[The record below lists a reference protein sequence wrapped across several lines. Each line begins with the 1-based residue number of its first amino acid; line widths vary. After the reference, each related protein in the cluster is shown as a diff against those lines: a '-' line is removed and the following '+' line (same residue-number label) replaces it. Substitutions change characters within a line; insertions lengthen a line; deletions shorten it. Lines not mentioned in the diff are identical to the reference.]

1 MCIEAKFKV
10 KKGSDHM
17 TTNNKKNN
25 AKKNLFDGKAI
36 AAAMNAYTKALE
48 PISLEEFNEKIK
60 SLDIQRISTAKEE
73 AELEAPQSWEDRK
86 GYAEYCEHKMDL
98 LMKEF
103 SIIDEIYKTL
113 SAYYGGE
120 I

>member
-1 MCIEAKFKV
+1 
-10 KKGSDHM
+10 M

-36 AAAMNAYTKALE
+36 AAAMNAYTK
-48 PISLEEFNEKIK
+48 
-60 SLDIQRISTAKEE
+60 
-73 AELEAPQSWEDRK
+73 
-86 GYAEYCEHKMDL
+86 
-98 LMKEF
+98 
-103 SIIDEIYKTL
+103 TL